1 MHVALRSQWLENAL
15 SQVAVQAVYIY
26 IYIQVYIYIYIQ
38 GVPKNINRFKND
50 ILSLKKDDI
59 MQIEMLRN
67 SASAPP
73 QKSPGENFDEV
84 GSSKQLQILVDEV
97 VFYILRAW

>member
-1 MHVALRSQWLENAL
+1 M
-15 SQVAVQAVYIY
+15 
-26 IYIQVYIYIYIQ
+26 YIYIYIQ

-67 SASAPP
+67 SASAPSK
-73 QKSPGENFDEV
+73 KSRGGGGENFDEV

-97 VFYILRAW
+97 VF